1 METQHKVVDGKAELT
16 KEPAPAFLLSKP
28 VGEESTCIR
37 LGLDYTVD
45 SNSEMGL
52 YDITDPAMGVVIKY
66 KEGDF
71 CCPYKTCNNED
82 YRQTTISIS
91 LRCAD
96 AVVDIPT
103 YTYVGTTNNNCD
115 YATSSLT
122 VTLVPLKSS
131 CEQQCV
137 W

>member
-1 METQHKVVDGKAELT
+1 MFSIIYNFCRNTITTPRDYEGGDKCVETQHKVVDGKAELT

-82 YRQTTISIS
+82 SQTDNDFHFSP
-91 LRCAD
+91 LCRC
-96 AVVDIPT
+96 
-103 YTYVGTTNNNCD
+103 
-115 YATSSLT
+115 SSRYPYLH
-122 VTLVPLKSS
+122 V
-131 CEQQCV
+131 CRNHE
-137 W
+137 